1 MEKILVLLGCYII
14 GSIPTGYIIGKINNI
29 EIREQGSKNVGA
41 TNVYRIMGKK
51 WGAITFLIDFIKGF
65 IPTYFVVRHYLEP
78 YMIIAAGIFTILGHI
93 FTPFLGFKGG
103 KGVATSTGV
112 FMVITPKT
120 LIISIAVFIIIV
132 IISRYV
138 SLATLTATMIFLITS
153 LISEISV
160 EFKYMIVAV
169 SIIIYLTHISNIKR
183 LLKGKELKV

>member
-1 MEKILVLLGCYII
+1 MVLLGCYII